1 MENINH
7 IRGLPNV
14 LNIFE
19 RSKKM
24 NKRGVTLVELVVVF
38 VIIAFGATLMVP
50 SIGAWLSS
58 YRLRSA
64 TRDVVSTLRTAQMR
78 AVSTN
83 TTYGVGFGVNSCRLY
98 RSSGG
103 LIVEGTPINL
113 PNGVQFIS
121 NNFPVDGA
129 LGQPF
134 AQFNP
139 DSTSSGGNVT
149 LQNTKGAT
157 RRITLINA
165 TGKSSI
171 N

>member
-1 MENINH
+1 
-7 IRGLPNV
+7 
-14 LNIFE
+14 
-19 RSKKM
+19 M
-24 NKRGVTLVELVVVF
+24 NKRGVTLIELVVVF
-38 VIIAFGATLMVP
+38 VIIAIGATLMVP
-50 SIGAWLSS
+50 SFGAWLSS

-78 AVSTN
+78 ALSIK
-83 TTYGVGFGVNSCRLY
+83 TTYGVGFGVKSCQLY

-103 LIVEGTPINL
+103 LIVEGQLVSL
-113 PNGVQFIS
+113 PNGVQFID
-121 NNFPVDGA
+121 NNFPVNGT

-157 RRITLINA
+157 RKITVMNA
-165 TGKSSI
+165 TGRTNI